1 MVAVARGEEAEPV
14 AEEEVVPVSEEEA
27 GRPQEVAAGTARWV
41 PRRAV
46 VAANAAPRWARR
58 VGRGAESAASQ
69 DRPAEAE
76 GVAVLPCRA
85 NQAARGV
92 AAASSPAQF
101 CLIGTTWRV
110 NVAFTYIGS
119 D

>member
-1 MVAVARGEEAEPV
+1 VAAVATGAEAEPV
-14 AEEEVVPVSEEEA
+14 VEAEVVPVSEEAA

-46 VAANAAPRWARR
+46 VAGNGAPRWAPP
-58 VGRGAESAASQ
+58 VGWGAESGASQ

-76 GVAVLPCRA
+76 EVAVLPCRA

-92 AAASSPAQF
+92 AAASSPVQF

-110 NVAFTYIGS
+110 DVAFTYVGGG
-119 D
+119 